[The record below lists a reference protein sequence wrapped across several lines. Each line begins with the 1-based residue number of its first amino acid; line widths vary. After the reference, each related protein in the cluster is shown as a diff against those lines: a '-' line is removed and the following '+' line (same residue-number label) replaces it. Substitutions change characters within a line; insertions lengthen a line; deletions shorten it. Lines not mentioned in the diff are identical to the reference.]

1 VKQAEITRKD
11 MKMASNTRPITPH
24 EREHIAR
31 IAGEIRRLKEM
42 SLGELLE
49 RFAALFG
56 QESRSR
62 NHAYLRH
69 RIAGHIQESAERNAE
84 GKDSSSSSRQE
95 IQRCRARGR
104 DPRLPSPGTVLCRE
118 HEGVVHEITVLERGF
133 LFQHREY
140 DSLSAI
146 AREIT
151 GTTWNG
157 LRWVGLAGRRRR

>member
-11 MKMASNTRPITPH
+11 IIMASNTRPITPH

-69 RIAGHIQESAERNAE
+69 RIAGHIQESAEQHT
-84 GKDSSSSSRQE
+84 KDRETSTAPGLE
-95 IQRCRARGR
+95 IQRRRGRGR
-104 DPRLPSPGTVLCRE
+104 DPRLPSPGTVLRRE

-140 DSLSAI
+140 DSLSAV
-146 AREIT
+146 AKEIT

-157 LRWVGLAGRRRR
+157 LRWLGLAGRRQR